1 MLVTL
6 KRQFRASRENCLF
19 IGVDKDFVF
28 DGSTKYPLVDYCLSV
43 APQSEFFVCTRKEA
57 SLLLNTMVL
66 PGVKIQIL
74 EISLPFL
81 VDVKYLSDC
90 RQNFKQLRRLV
101 KKFQSFVPMGFFGT
115 LQNKY
120 HQKLLKKIPQKEELD
135 KFFMNAP
142 HSSLQEAYIFKE
154 LRKNRTILAFDFN
167 SMFGWG
173 LLGAFSNP
181 LTLKYKVINKELK
194 DIPELS
200 LGTYKVEF
208 QGADDFIKKFFPF
221 TVSKIG
227 KSYYFN
233 LNERE
238 SWIGWLTVDELKF
251 YSKHFRRIFVYE
263 GVISK
268 EEIKYPFASICRRL
282 YKQRNHFKSQSN
294 KTYSTLCKLE
304 IACLHAISVPT
315 IRTIKVI
322 ENISDLKNLL
332 RSKTGF
338 CVDENIELF
347 SQLSSY
353 INFKNNF
360 RFRFYN
366 PEVSKERIWE
376 KNSINKLCVSLKE
389 HNEGSSIYCL
399 FSEVLGHV
407 RTRLLETIE
416 YIFSFQ
422 GAEICYANIDSIHVS
437 LPVDLKDQFLEYML
451 PLIGQDMGMLKIEA
465 EASEGVWLSPGIY
478 CLKNDGKVI
487 MEKIKG
493 ISSRWHPVTV
503 SSQRVYTNSVRTS
516 GLTLPVYSKISL
528 EKVIGL
534 KNELE
539 QLNSRDFVRFNRF
552 ALNEINNPLV
562 LKNKLKKIRDVD
574 VPFLIKEWEEFHI
587 S

>member
-6 KRQFRASRENCLF
+6 KKLFRAPRENCSF

-28 DGSTKYPLVDYCLSV
+28 DGSTKYSLIDYCLSV
-43 APQSEFFVCTRKEA
+43 APLSEFVVCTRKEA

-66 PGVKIQIL
+66 PYVKIQIL

-81 VDVKYLSDC
+81 VDVKYLNDC
-90 RQNFKQLRRLV
+90 RQNFKQLQRLV

-142 HSSLQEAYIFKE
+142 HSSLQEVYIFKE

-181 LTLKYKVINKELK
+181 LTLKYKLINKELK
-194 DIPELS
+194 DIPDLS

-233 LNERE
+233 LNENE
-238 SWIGWLTVDELKF
+238 SWIGWLTTDELKF
-251 YSKHFRRIFVYE
+251 YSKHFKRIFVYE
-263 GVISK
+263 GVMGD
-268 EEIKYPFASICRRL
+268 EEIQHPFANICRRL
-282 YKQRNHFKSQSN
+282 YKQRSHFKSQSN

-304 IACLHAISVPT
+304 IASLHAISVPT
-315 IRTIKVI
+315 IRTIKVVQ
-322 ENISDLKNLL
+322 NISDLKNLL
-332 RSKTGF
+332 QRKTGI
-338 CVDENIELF
+338 CVDENIELL
-347 SQLSSY
+347 SQLSPY

-360 RFRFYN
+360 RFRFYD
-366 PEVSKERIWE
+366 PELSKERVKT
-376 KNSINKLCVSLKE
+376 KNSINKLCVRIKE

-399 FSEVLGHV
+399 FSEVLGRV

-437 LPVDLKDQFLEYML
+437 LPADLKDNFLEYML
-451 PLIGQDMGMLKIEA
+451 PLIGQEMGMLKIEA
-465 EASEGVWLSPGIY
+465 EASEGLWLSPGIY
-478 CLKNDGKVI
+478 CLKNEGKVL

-493 ISSRWHPVTV
+493 ISSKWRPVTM
-503 SSQRVYTNSVRTS
+503 SSQRVYTNSVRSS
-516 GLTLPVYSKISL
+516 GLTLPVYSNISL

-539 QLNSRDFVRFNRF
+539 QLNARDFVRFKRF
-552 ALNEINNPLV
+552 ALSEINNPLV
-562 LKNKLKKIRDVD
+562 LKNKLQKIRDVE

>member
-268 EEIKYPFASICRRL
+268 EEIKHPFASICRRL

-376 KNSINKLCVSLKE
+376 KKLYK
-389 HNEGSSIYCL
+389 
-399 FSEVLGHV
+399 
-407 RTRLLETIE
+407 
-416 YIFSFQ
+416 
-422 GAEICYANIDSIHVS
+422 
-437 LPVDLKDQFLEYML
+437 
-451 PLIGQDMGMLKIEA
+451 
-465 EASEGVWLSPGIY
+465 
-478 CLKNDGKVI
+478 
-487 MEKIKG
+487 
-493 ISSRWHPVTV
+493 
-503 SSQRVYTNSVRTS
+503 
-516 GLTLPVYSKISL
+516 
-528 EKVIGL
+528 
-534 KNELE
+534 
-539 QLNSRDFVRFNRF
+539 
-552 ALNEINNPLV
+552 
-562 LKNKLKKIRDVD
+562 
-574 VPFLIKEWEEFHI
+574 
-587 S
+587 